1 VIVLRDM
8 EELSQEAVQILE
20 VSDDVVNTRLHR
32 ARLAIRQTLA
42 QHLRGNGVEGGGMG
56 HRKRTA

>member
-1 VIVLRDM
+1 M